1 MIISTVEVGSFHA
14 FAAEPTAVESEEP
27 ESEKQIE
34 NLEFFD
40 RWNNFN
46 KCNVSHCHPHRFRR
60 TCATTALPK
69 GMPIEQVQKM
79 LGHEEI
85 NTTLTYIS
93 ITDSTVKNSHRKYMG

>member
-27 ESEKQIE
+27 ESEKKIE

-46 KCNVSHCHPHRFRR
+46 
-60 TCATTALPK
+60 
-69 GMPIEQVQKM
+69 
-79 LGHEEI
+79 
-85 NTTLTYIS
+85 
-93 ITDSTVKNSHRKYMG
+93 DSTVKNSHRKCMG